1 MNLFIFTEV
10 DIMQYENAGFKN
22 YMQPRQLN
30 IYKNKVKNRL
40 FIEKFSNKH
49 KQKKEDCDMLLK
61 VKKIYYY
68 SLIHYFQ
75 NLLINDIEYLLGI
88 IH

>member
-10 DIMQYENAGFKN
+10 DIMQYGNAGFKN
-22 YMQPRQLN
+22 HMQPRQLN

-61 VKKIYYY
+61 VKKNYYY